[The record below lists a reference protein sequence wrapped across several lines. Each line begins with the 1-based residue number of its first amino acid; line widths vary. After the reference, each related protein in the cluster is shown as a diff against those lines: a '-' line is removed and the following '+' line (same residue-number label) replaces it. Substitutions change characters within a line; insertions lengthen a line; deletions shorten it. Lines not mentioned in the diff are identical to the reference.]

1 MSSPLRTE
9 TSSPSPDATTN
20 PAEISIRVCGPGD
33 RDAWDGYLAAHPG
46 ASFYHLYDW
55 LPLNEQVL
63 KHRSFYLMARDANG
77 IRGVLPLTLVSS
89 RLFGRILCSVPF
101 VNYGGPCASDAAA
114 NQALLE
120 AAKLKARELGCDYLE
135 LRCAAALETD
145 MPVSHR
151 KISMTLE
158 LQADPDA
165 VWDAFGSKHRKNIK
179 RSFKN
184 DLTVVSGGIELLPQ
198 FYSLMEESW
207 RALGTPLYS
216 RTYFENFLKTFEG
229 RSRIFVCMQRDQPV
243 CTGLT
248 GYFNKTVEGLWAGG
262 NALARPLSAN
272 YALYWEMIKDGC
284 LRGCSKFHLGRSTA
298 DSGGEE
304 FKQKW
309 NASSQQLHWYF
320 HRPDGGAMPA
330 LNVDNPKYQLAIS
343 AWRRLPLW
351 STRMLG
357 PPLAR
362 LIP

>member
-1 MSSPLRTE
+1 M
-9 TSSPSPDATTN
+9 
-20 PAEISIRVCGPGD
+20 SIRTCESGD
-33 RDAWDGYLAAHPG
+33 REAWDAYLATHEG

-55 LPLNEQVL
+55 LPLNAGEL
-63 KHRSFYLMARDANG
+63 KHQSFYLLASDAQG
-77 IRGVLPLTLVSS
+77 VRGVLPLTLVTS

-101 VNYGGPCASDAAA
+101 VNYGGPCASDEAAS
-114 NQALLE
+114 QALIE
-120 AAKLKARELGCDYLE
+120 AAKRKTSELGCDYLE
-135 LRCAAALETD
+135 LRCASPLNTD

-158 LQADPDA
+158 LQADPDI

-184 DLTVVSGGIELLPQ
+184 DLTVKSGGIELLPQ
-198 FYSLMEESW
+198 FYSLMEQSW

-216 RTYFENFLKTFEG
+216 RAYFENFLKTFEG

-243 CTGLT
+243 CTGLV

-284 LRGCSKFHLGRSTA
+284 LRGCTKFHLGRSTA

-309 NASSQQLHWYF
+309 NATAQQLHWYF

-330 LNVDNPKYQLAIS
+330 LNVDNPKYKMAIA

-351 STRMLG
+351 TTRMLG